1 MITCTNI
8 TNSYITNTGI
18 SIVYRKTDGLEV
30 SCFLILKSILKSM
43 LSNASL
49 LFTRP
54 KSVYRHFQEVA
65 EDNSELF
72 I

>member
-8 TNSYITNTGI
+8 TNSYIINTGI

-30 SCFLILKSILKSM
+30 SCFLILKSM